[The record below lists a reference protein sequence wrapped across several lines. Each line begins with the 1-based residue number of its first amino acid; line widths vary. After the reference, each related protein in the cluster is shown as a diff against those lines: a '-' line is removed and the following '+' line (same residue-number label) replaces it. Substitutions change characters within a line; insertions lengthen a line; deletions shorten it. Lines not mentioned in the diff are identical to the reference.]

1 MVTYVK
7 AQSIGVTVATE
18 NKGSNLETKC
28 LEQEETIMLEKR
40 AQPCPLSISFR
51 HMKRGT
57 SAWNQQ
63 VRAVLGNPLITEH
76 TPASVTR
83 SG

>member
-1 MVTYVK
+1 MVTCVE
-7 AQSIGVTVATE
+7 AHSTGVTVATE

-40 AQPCPLSISFR
+40 AQPCPLGISFR

-57 SAWNQQ
+57 SAWSQQ
-63 VRAVLGNPLITEH
+63 VRTVLGNPLITEY